1 MNLNFLHYESLDFT
15 QYFSFLDG
23 AGSELSA
30 IFFEMFRFF
39 LRYRFYLVKIK
50 KIMLK

>member
-39 LRYRFYLVKIK
+39 FTVPILLGKNK
-50 KIMLK
+50 KNCA